1 MRQITITLADPLY
14 AELETV
20 SANVREHGFG
30 PESWATEAVES
41 ALATRRL
48 PAVTLG
54 THGPRFSTPEVEE
67 VGEMELAEYP
77 IHWPEGMSG

>member
-1 MRQITITLADPLY
+1 
-14 AELETV
+14 
-20 SANVREHGFG
+20 
-30 PESWATEAVES
+30 
-41 ALATRRL
+41 
-48 PAVTLG
+48 VTLG